1 MALELVLFLMKGGF
15 PMTEKPTYEELEKRI
30 QDLEQAE
37 LVCIRSVADQQE
49 DKDRY
54 RSLLNNIQAAIVV
67 HDTDT
72 KIIANNHKAEELL
85 GLTEAQ
91 MLGRMSINP
100 DWKFFN
106 ADNKVMPLEQYPVN
120 QVLNTQKVLRDQ
132 TLRIYRPDTA
142 DSVWVLINADPVF
155 NEEKEIKHVVVTFMD
170 ITDRMQAE
178 EALKG
183 SEERLTEAQ
192 KLAKLGHYVFNIKT
206 DSWTSSIELNDIFG
220 IDDNYKKD
228 IAGWVQIIHPDH
240 QKLMSNYLQD
250 SILTQ
255 HQKFDKEYK
264 IINNRTR
271 QENWVHGLG
280 ELKLDENNNPVE
292 MFGTI
297 QDITERKQVADELKK
312 YQDHLEDL
320 VKERTADFARS
331 ESTYRLLVEN
341 MNDGLGVAD
350 ENHLL
355 TYVNDRFCSM
365 LGYHEDEVIGRS
377 AIDFID
383 EANLY
388 IIEGQMAHRQKGVS
402 GSYEI
407 TCTRKDGSKLPV
419 WMSSSTIL
427 DEDGKFKGSFAIVS
441 DLTEKKHA
449 ELEKEELEFRLN
461 QSQKI
466 EAIGT
471 LAGGIA
477 HDFNN
482 ILSAIF
488 GFAELA
494 REDFNDPVSLS
505 YDLDEV
511 ISGANRAKEL
521 VQQILT
527 FSRRG
532 DLDLKPLKVQLVIR
546 EALKLLRSSI
556 PTTIEIKQKID
567 PDCKPVLADPTQV
580 HQIIMNLCTNAYHA
594 MRDTGGV
601 LGVYLKPVDVTSED
615 IITNI
620 NLTAGQYI
628 QLEVSDNGHG
638 MTKDIL
644 TKAFE
649 PYFTTKAKGE
659 GTGLGLAVVHGIARS
674 FNGDITVYSEPG
686 TGTTFHV
693 YLPVV
698 ESTKETDRG
707 KEIKALLPTGNERI
721 LIVDDDET
729 ITDINRRIL
738 EKLGYKVATLTS
750 SVDALDTFQKDPDAF
765 DLIITDMTM
774 PKMTG
779 ADLAK
784 QILAIRP
791 DIPVILST
799 GHSELINEEKA
810 REIGIKD
817 YIMKPVTM
825 KDLAETTRKVLDAL

>member
-1 MALELVLFLMKGGF
+1 VA
-15 PMTEKPTYEELEKRI
+15 EKQTYEELEKRI
-30 QDLEQAE
+30 HDLEQANYE
-37 LVCIRSVADQQE
+37 LIQSGKDQQD
-49 DKDRY
+49 DKEHY
-54 RSLLNNIQAAIVV
+54 RSLIHSIQAAVVV
-67 HDTDT
+67 HGTDT
-72 KIIANNHKAEELL
+72 KIIASNHKAQELL

-91 MLGRMSINP
+91 MLGRIAINP
-100 DWKFFN
+100 EWKFLN
-106 ADNKVMPLEQYPVN
+106 SDNKKLPLDQYPVN
-120 QVLNTQKVLRDQ
+120 QVLNTRQVLRDQ
-132 TLRIYRPDTA
+132 ILGIYRPDTA
-142 DSVWVLINADPVF
+142 DSVWVIVNADPVF

-192 KLAKLGHYVFNIKT
+192 KLAKLGHYIFDIKKG
-206 DSWTSSIELNDIFG
+206 SWTSSIELNNILG
-220 IDDNYKKD
+220 IDDSFKKD
-228 IAGWVQIIHPDH
+228 TVSWIQVIHPDH
-240 QKLMSNYLQD
+240 QKIMSNYFQD
-250 SILTQ
+250 NILTQ
-255 HQKFDKEYK
+255 QQKFDKEYK
-264 IINNRTR
+264 TINKRTG
-271 QENWVHGLG
+271 QEYWVHGLG
-280 ELKLDENNNPVE
+280 ELKLDKNSKPIE

-312 YQDHLEDL
+312 YQHHLEDL
-320 VKERTADFARS
+320 VKESTADFAKS
-331 ESTYRLLVEN
+331 EGKYRHLVEN
-341 MNDGLGVAD
+341 MHEGIAVLD
-350 ENHLL
+350 ENYLL
-355 TYVNDRFCSM
+355 TYVNDRFSNM
-365 LGYHEDEVIGRS
+365 LGYQKDEVIGRLVKS
-377 AIDFID
+377 FFD
-383 EANLY
+383 EANLF
-388 IIEGQMAHRQKGVS
+388 ILEGQLARRKKGES

-407 TCTRKDGSKLPV
+407 SWTRKDGSKVPV
-419 WMSSSTIL
+419 WMSSSPLL

-494 REDFNDPVSLS
+494 REDLNDPVNLS

-511 ISGANRAKEL
+511 INGANRAKEL
-521 VQQILT
+521 VKQILT

-567 PDCKPVLADPTQV
+567 PDCKTVLADPTQV
-580 HQIIMNLCTNAYHA
+580 HQIIMNLCTNAYQA

-615 IITNI
+615 IITNL

-628 QLEVSDNGHG
+628 QLEVSDSGHG

-644 TKAFE
+644 AKAFE
-649 PYFTTKAKGE
+649 PYFTTKPKGE

-686 TGTTFHV
+686 MGTTFHV

-698 ESTKETDRG
+698 ESTKKTERY

-721 LIVDDDET
+721 LLVDDDET
-729 ITDINRRIL
+729 ITDINKRIL

-750 SVDALDTFQKDPDAF
+750 SVEALDTFQKAPDSF

-784 QILAIRP
+784 HIIVIRP
-791 DIPVILST
+791 DIPIILST

-810 REIGIKD
+810 KKIGIKD

-825 KDLAETTRKVLDAL
+825 KDLAETTRKVLDAS